1 MKTDKYIKRSFFIIL
16 LAFLI
21 GGLSDNCNAQVNQ
34 LSDNVIPVEELG
46 ISIEEYQA
54 IQNHILITLP
64 EKSGPLSLHLD
75 KVYLLNRK
83 SGEGKAID
91 FKLKSIPFLPMV
103 DYKKEEE
110 AENEEN

>member
-1 MKTDKYIKRSFFIIL
+1 MKTDKYIQRSAFIIL

-21 GGLSDNCNAQVNQ
+21 GGFSGTCSAQVNQ

-46 ISIEEYQA
+46 ISIDEYQE

-64 EKSGPLSLHLD
+64 EKSGPLSLLID

-83 SGEGKAID
+83 GGEGKEID
-91 FKLKSIPFLPMV
+91 IKLKPIPFLPMV
-103 DYKKEEE
+103 DYNKKEEE
-110 AENEEN
+110 K